1 MYLISA
7 IYYYTDVSFLCTCTK
22 KPVGEDVYD
31 VEEEEE
37 EDVSISSIDMNLILW
52 WCTKKPVGEDV
63 YDVEEEEEEDVSI
76 SSIDMNLILW
86 WCTHLLIISF
96 LHLGVFKLQ
105 DWGK

>member
-37 EDVSISSIDMNLILW
+37 E
-52 WCTKKPVGEDV
+52 
-63 YDVEEEEEEDVSI
+63 EEER
-76 SSIDMNLILW
+76 
-86 WCTHLLIISF
+86 
-96 LHLGVFKLQ
+96 
-105 DWGK
+105 GKHAAFWHQSDLPS